1 MRYRLFIFLL
11 LNFLALAIGSMFTSI
26 GVPSEWYIGLN
37 KAPWTPPGWFF
48 GIAWSTIMICFSIYL
63 SYLWPLIK
71 NKKQLIGLFSAQW
84 FLNTGWNPCFF
95 YYQNAIVGMV
105 IITCLTLLIVFF
117 TLKYYSELKTK
128 SLLICPYLIWLLIA
142 TSLNGYILLYN

>member
-1 MRYRLFIFLL
+1 
-11 LNFLALAIGSMFTSI
+11 
-26 GVPSEWYIGLN
+26 
-37 KAPWTPPGWFF
+37 
-48 GIAWSTIMICFSIYL
+48 MICFSIYL